1 MRNASSVLILNVD
14 DDDGGRYVKTRILH
28 RAGFQVVEAGNGTDG
43 LALARLYLPDLVL
56 LDIQLPDI
64 NGLEVCRRIKSDP
77 RLASILV
84 LQTSAAAT
92 GLEDRIK
99 GLEGG
104 ADNYLVTPIDAD
116 ELIANVRALL
126 RLGGVQKELRD
137 SEERFRQL
145 ADNIQDVFWMF
156 DAINGELLYL
166 SPAYEPMW
174 KQPSALLY
182 LKPDAWVDAVFE
194 EDRERIR
201 ESFESL
207 STSGAYDQEFR
218 LLDRQSWVRDRA
230 YTVKNEEGQVYRIA
244 RITSDMTTV
253 KQMENLLRSADSH
266 KDEFLATLAHELRN
280 PLGPIRNAVTLL
292 DLRAQH
298 QQGSNSAHDTED
310 KKYRNIISRQVDH
323 LAHLVDDL
331 LDVARISSG
340 KIELRLGDVEM
351 RQLMTAAVGNAS
363 VWMLQREQT
372 WTMQLPLFDVWV
384 RGDEVRITQAINNL
398 LHNASKFTTNGGH
411 IEIEMEVGVDE
422 VLTISIRDNGIGIVP
437 ENLTRIFDMF
447 AQHGTAPEK
456 ASEGLGIGLA
466 LSSRLIQMHAG
477 RVFASSPGLT
487 KGSVFTIELPILRTD
502 WTPENTDN
510 TPVAYERANAAPAR
524 ILLVDDNP
532 DALEIMSLLLG
543 ELGFVTFTAINASSA
558 LEAARQQ
565 HPDIAILDI
574 GLPGV
579 SGYELAQQMKQDA
592 ALAHIRLIA
601 LTGFGAEQDIKKAQS
616 AGFSAHIAKP
626 AQIDQLLALLNET

>member
-1 MRNASSVLILNVD
+1 MKSASGVLILNVD

-28 RAGFQVVEAGNGTDG
+28 RAGFQVVEAINGTDG

-77 RLASILV
+77 RLSSILV

-116 ELIANVRALL
+116 ELVANVRALL

-137 SEERFRQL
+137 SDERFRQL

-156 DAINGELLYL
+156 DAINGEVLYL

-174 KQPSALLY
+174 KQAAGLLY
-182 LKPDAWVDAVFE
+182 LKPDAWIDAVFE
-194 EDRERIR
+194 EDRERIS
-201 ESFESL
+201 ESFASL
-207 STSGAYDQEFR
+207 KETGSYDQEFR
-218 LLDRQSWVRDRA
+218 LHDGKSWVRDRA
-230 YTVKNEEGQVYRIA
+230 YTVKNEEGQIYRIA

-253 KQMENLLRSADSH
+253 KEMENLLRSADSH

-280 PLGPIRNAVTLL
+280 PLGPIRNAVALL
-292 DLRAQH
+292 DLRAQN
-298 QQGSNSAHDTED
+298 QQGNSLAHEAED

-340 KIELRLGDVEM
+340 KIELRLDELEM
-351 RQLMTAAVGNAS
+351 RQLLTAAVGNAS

-372 WTMQLPLFDVWV
+372 WHMQLPLFDVWIH
-384 RGDEVRITQAINNL
+384 GDEVRIAQAINNL
-398 LHNASKFTTNGGH
+398 LHNASKFTPNGGH

-422 VLTISIRDNGIGIVP
+422 VLTISIRDNGIGIVQ
-437 ENLTRIFDMF
+437 ENLSHIFEMF

-456 ASEGLGIGLA
+456 ASDGLGIGLA
-466 LSSRLIQMHAG
+466 LSSRLIQMHKG
-477 RVFASSPGLT
+477 RVFAASPGLGQ
-487 KGSVFTIELPILRTD
+487 GSVFKIELPILRTD
-502 WTPENTDN
+502 WAEENPDDKA
-510 TPVAYERANAAPAR
+510 VAYERAHDEPAR

-532 DALEIMSLLLG
+532 DALEILSLLLG

-558 LEAARQQ
+558 LEAARTQR
-565 HPDIAILDI
+565 PDIAILDI

-579 SGYELAQQMKQDA
+579 SGYELAEQMKRDA
-592 ALAHIRLIA
+592 SLNHIRLIA
-601 LTGFGAEQDIKKAQS
+601 LTGFGAEQDVKKAQG

-626 AQIDQLLALLNET
+626 AQIDQLLALLNES